1 MVSKSDAG
9 KALLTKIKN
18 NKKISDNLINLLY
31 FTKSLSSKDAEFLF
45 SVALLLIEEFERQ
58 RERNIYLLIEYAYL
72 IIARTCFKIN
82 DFRALYDFS
91 INYGYYPIA
100 RKILSDGLLENN
112 ISVQHLISNNELDDF
127 SEEGKIKTYE
137 QHKIFEEVIESK
149 SEQLLFVAPT
159 SYGKSELI
167 FKHLSKNNDKSKV
180 AIIVPT
186 KALIDQ
192 TFRDAKQKV
201 HDRKILIHDQNYN
214 VEKDNRILAIVTQE
228 RALRLIDE
236 GIVFDMIY
244 IDEAH
249 ELLDFNFRFPLAN
262 RSLLLARF
270 INITRKLNPQVKL
283 IYLSPTIQNSESLLL
298 GDQDLINDYRIEK
311 NLKILAI
318 KYLSKENK
326 EYIYDLYLNEYIL
339 ISEKNDPWK
348 YIVDTVSN
356 GRFKKNLHYI
366 FRPKQIE
373 DYSQELFDLLPECD
387 IPEEI
392 KELQEELSRIVHPEF
407 KLINYL
413 SKGIVYLHGV
423 LPLLIRNYLLKYIKE
438 SNFLSNFIANSV
450 VLAGMNLPIDN
461 LVYISGFNRSSDLK
475 NLIGRVNRLNEIF
488 KKESSLSRIFI
499 PIHFI
504 ELIDYPQY
512 NGCKIQNKITSLR
525 GAHKD
530 NVENPV
536 LKKCN
541 NDNDKA
547 TVIRDYEEH
556 IIRDYHSSD
565 FRIKLSKSGA
575 QQLLNYTEEGI
586 IKLQKVISETNK
598 IEGFDNLIQK
608 CLEKIRTIF
617 FEPFVYEGSKL
628 DYNYFQPT
636 VNVSRLRYLQTC
648 NYYKKFLENSYL
660 PLSERVNYQFD
671 YWKQILNKKRRD
683 KINYFVYVGTQ
694 FGEVPY
700 ATDIYSGNQRVYIDL
715 REHKDDSKFLYNIA
729 IIKIQKD
736 EDFIS
741 HEVTLLLNALKEF
754 EIINENQFD
763 YFLYGTQEPEEIA
776 ILKLGISK
784 NIYESLKNE
793 NQIRNIEFDEF
804 GNPKANIALKEF
816 INTKQG
822 IEKFELEQFFL

>member
-1 MVSKSDAG
+1 MVTKSDGG
-9 KALLTKIKN
+9 KALLTRIKN

-31 FTKSLSSKDAEFLF
+31 FTQSLSFKDAEFLF
-45 SVALLLIEEFERQ
+45 SVALLLIEEFERK
-58 RERNIYLLIEYAYL
+58 REQNIYLLIEYAYL

-112 ISVQHLISNNELDDF
+112 ISVQHLISNNDLDDF

-137 QHKIFEEVIESK
+137 QHKIFEEIIESK
-149 SEQLLFVAPT
+149 SEQLLFAAPT

-236 GIVFDMIY
+236 GIVFEMIY

-262 RSLLLARF
+262 RSLLLARL

-298 GDQDLINDYRIEK
+298 ADQDLIHDYRIEK

-339 ISEKNDPWK
+339 VSEKNNPWE
-348 YIVDTVSN
+348 YIVDTVNN
-356 GRFKKNLHYI
+356 GRFKKNLHFI

-373 DYSQELFDLLPECD
+373 EYSQEIFNLLPERE

-392 KELQEELSRIVHPEF
+392 KELQEELSRVVHPEF

-438 SNFLSNFIANSV
+438 SKFLSNFIANSV
-450 VLAGMNLPIDN
+450 VLAGMNLPP
-461 LVYISGFNRSSDLK
+461 Y
-475 NLIGRVNRLNEIF
+475 
-488 KKESSLSRIFI
+488 
-499 PIHFI
+499 
-504 ELIDYPQY
+504 
-512 NGCKIQNKITSLR
+512 CKM
-525 GAHKD
+525 
-530 NVENPV
+530 
-536 LKKCN
+536 KCN
-541 NDNDKA
+541 
-547 TVIRDYEEH
+547 T
-556 IIRDYHSSD
+556 
-565 FRIKLSKSGA
+565 
-575 QQLLNYTEEGI
+575 
-586 IKLQKVISETNK
+586 
-598 IEGFDNLIQK
+598 
-608 CLEKIRTIF
+608 
-617 FEPFVYEGSKL
+617 
-628 DYNYFQPT
+628 
-636 VNVSRLRYLQTC
+636 
-648 NYYKKFLENSYL
+648 
-660 PLSERVNYQFD
+660 
-671 YWKQILNKKRRD
+671 
-683 KINYFVYVGTQ
+683 
-694 FGEVPY
+694 
-700 ATDIYSGNQRVYIDL
+700 
-715 REHKDDSKFLYNIA
+715 KDM
-729 IIKIQKD
+729 
-736 EDFIS
+736 FI
-741 HEVTLLLNALKEF
+741 
-754 EIINENQFD
+754 
-763 YFLYGTQEPEEIA
+763 
-776 ILKLGISK
+776 
-784 NIYESLKNE
+784 
-793 NQIRNIEFDEF
+793 
-804 GNPKANIALKEF
+804 
-816 INTKQG
+816 
-822 IEKFELEQFFL
+822 